1 MAARRLLWAWWRA
14 GEGRVAGERCS
25 GWVESVVGGALEAM
39 ADSSAHA
46 AMTCWMFVVMRV
58 ESWSSWCASARVW
71 VGCEVDIA
79 FAEIMLLT
87 SSE

>member
-1 MAARRLLWAWWRA
+1 
-14 GEGRVAGERCS
+14 
-25 GWVESVVGGALEAM
+25 M

-71 VGCEVDIA
+71 VGGEVDIG
-79 FAEIMLLT
+79 FAEERLLK